1 MDRRSWPWKKKSSD
15 KAAAEKAAAAA
26 DSFATEAEQVSSVM
40 ISFSASL
47 SIDQEYR
54 CLSNILHIRNIDP
67 ESGHF
72 SWVFVTQQL
81 LP

>member
-47 SIDQEYR
+47 SIDQ
-54 CLSNILHIRNIDP
+54 D
-67 ESGHF
+67 SGIPLPFEHF
-72 SWVFVTQQL
+72 AYLQH
-81 LP
+81 